1 MENLPIEKGFA
12 IVRWWIG
19 LKAQDKLIAFLLAV
33 IISVSTVATRLYST
47 NSELQRENL
56 AARVECE
63 QRLASSVQWQRNRD
77 DSLNAID
84 ARNWEIEKQEIYN
97 RVDIIKKR
105 NDKLQKAIK

>member
-1 MENLPIEKGFA
+1 MENIPIDKTFA
-12 IVRWWIG
+12 IVKWWTSQ
-19 LKAQDKLIAFLLAV
+19 KPTDKLLVFLLAC
-33 IISVSTVATRLYST
+33 IISVSTVAVRLYST
-47 NSELQRENL
+47 NTDLQRENL

-105 NDKLQKAIK
+105 NDKIQKAIK

>member
-1 MENLPIEKGFA
+1 MENIPIDKTFA
-12 IVRWWIG
+12 IVKWWTSQ
-19 LKAQDKLIAFLLAV
+19 KPTDKLLVFLLAC
-33 IISVSTVATRLYST
+33 IISVSTVAVRLYST
-47 NSELQRENL
+47 NTDLQRENL

-84 ARNWEIEKQEIYN
+84 ARHWEIEKQEIYN